1 MDPSAPFFPVPSSC
15 SPAPQESD
23 RAFLTASATATRKR
37 PAPDGTDTAGGG
49 AGKNKH
55 KQARITLGSIGDYE
69 TQEAIGAG
77 SFGVVVKARHRGTGE
92 AVAIKCARKAAAPPN
107 SSSNNLRRILR
118 EAGCMAAC
126 RGHPSVV
133 GIRDVVVDAATG
145 TAFLVMELVA
155 GGSLLRLQRTRS
167 PARFSEGETR
177 AFMRQLLR
185 GAERMHG
192 AGIIHRDIKPG
203 NILVSAGTGAL
214 KICDLGLATP
224 TPARPAEGTAAYP
237 ERRVG
242 TLLYRSP
249 EQLAGRRDYGPGVD
263 VWALG
268 CVMAELLT
276 GRLMFDE
283 ETEDGMVARVT
294 ELGRALADRRLQ
306 AFYDWPTF
314 HGGPHLSRGAREVL
328 AGLLAVQPRDRLTAA
343 AALQHP
349 WFAEEEEKEKEEEE
363 LLVATCRSAGR
374 AARSSTASVVTV
386 VV

>member
-1 MDPSAPFFPVPSSC
+1 MDPSAPLFPVPSSC
-15 SPAPQESD
+15 SPAPQDSD
-23 RAFLTASATATRKR
+23 RAFLMASSSAAATATRKR
-37 PAPDGTDTAGGG
+37 PAPDGTDTGGGG
-49 AGKNKH
+49 AGRKS
-55 KQARITLGSIGDYE
+55 KQARMITLGSIGDYE

-92 AVAIKCARKAAAPPN
+92 AVAIKCARKAPN
-107 SSSNNLRRILR
+107 SNSNLRRILR

-145 TAFLVMELVA
+145 DAFLVMELVA
-155 GGSLLRLQRTRS
+155 GGSLLRLQRTR
-167 PARFSEGETR
+167 PRFSEGETR

-185 GAERMHG
+185 GAARMHG

-203 NILVSAGTGAL
+203 NILVSGGGFAL

-224 TPARPAEGTAAYP
+224 TARPAEGTATAYAYP

-276 GRLMFDE
+276 GRFMFDE

-294 ELGRALADRRLQ
+294 ELGHALAERRLQ
-306 AFYDWPTF
+306 AFDDWPTF
-314 HGGPHLSRGAREVL
+314 QGLPHLSRGAREVL
-328 AGLLAVQPRDRLTAA
+328 ACLLAVQPRDRLTAA
-343 AALQHP
+343 AALQHA
-349 WFAEEEEKEKEEEE
+349 WFAEEEEEEKEHP
-363 LLVATCRSAGR
+363 VATCRSAGR
-374 AARSSTASVVTV
+374 AARRSNATVVTV

>member
-1 MDPSAPFFPVPSSC
+1 MASSSA
-15 SPAPQESD
+15 A
-23 RAFLTASATATRKR
+23 ATATRKG
-37 PAPDGTDTAGGG
+37 PALDGTDNGGGG
-49 AGKNKH
+49 AGRKS
-55 KQARITLGSIGDYE
+55 KQARMITLGSIGDYE

-92 AVAIKCARKAAAPPN
+92 AVAIKCARKAPN
-107 SSSNNLRRILR
+107 SNSYLRRILR

-145 TAFLVMELVA
+145 DAFLVMELVG
-155 GGSLLRLQRTRS
+155 GGSLLRLQRTRAR
-167 PARFSEGETR
+167 ARFSEGETR

-203 NILVSAGTGAL
+203 NILVSGAGAL

-224 TPARPAEGTAAYP
+224 AARRAEGTAAYAYPYP

-294 ELGRALADRRLQ
+294 ELEHALAERRLQ
-306 AFYDWPTF
+306 AFDDWPTF
-314 HGGPHLSRGAREVL
+314 QGLPHLSRGAREVL

-349 WFAEEEEKEKEEEE
+349 WFAEEEEEKEKEHPA
-363 LLVATCRSAGR
+363 ATCRSAGR
-374 AARSSTASVVTV
+374 AARSSNASVVTV

>member
-1 MDPSAPFFPVPSSC
+1 
-15 SPAPQESD
+15 
-23 RAFLTASATATRKR
+23 
-37 PAPDGTDTAGGG
+37 
-49 AGKNKH
+49 
-55 KQARITLGSIGDYE
+55 
-69 TQEAIGAG
+69 
-77 SFGVVVKARHRGTGE
+77 VVKARHRGTGE
-92 AVAIKCARKAAAPPN
+92 AVAIKCARKAPN
-107 SSSNNLRRILR
+107 STSNLRRILR

-145 TAFLVMELVA
+145 DAFLVMELVA
-155 GGSLLRLQRTRS
+155 GGSLLRLQRTR
-167 PARFSEGETR
+167 PAGPRFSEGETR
-177 AFMRQLLR
+177 AFMLQLLR
-185 GAERMHG
+185 GAARMHG

-203 NILVSAGTGAL
+203 NILVSAGGAL

-224 TPARPAEGTAAYP
+224 AARRAEGAAAYAYAYP

-294 ELGRALADRRLQ
+294 ELGHALADRRLQ
-306 AFYDWPTF
+306 AFDDWPTF
-314 HGGPHLSRGAREVL
+314 RGVPHLSRGAREVL
-328 AGLLAVQPRDRLTAA
+328 AGLLSVQPRDRLTAA
-343 AALQHP
+343 AALQYP
-349 WFAEEEEKEKEEEE
+349 WFAEEDEEEEE

-374 AARSSTASVVTV
+374 AARSSSASVVTV